1 MQELESIM
9 NDDEDMADLYLT
21 VSLSLPGPF
30 DTCHGQCTAYP

>member
-21 VSLSLPGPF
+21 VSFPLIGPF
-30 DTCHGQCTAYP
+30 VTCHGQRTPYP